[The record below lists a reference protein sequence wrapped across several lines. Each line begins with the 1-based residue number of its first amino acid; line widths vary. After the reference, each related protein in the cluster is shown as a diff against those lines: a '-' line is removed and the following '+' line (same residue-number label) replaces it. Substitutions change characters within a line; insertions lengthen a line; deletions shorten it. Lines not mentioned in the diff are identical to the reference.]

1 MNRLLMLA
9 RPVVI
14 VFIAMLVSTARLSTQ
29 APLSVRQAV
38 VGETGHTTPEVSTAD
53 LERILADQSATV
65 LDARP
70 YREFAMSHIPGAVN
84 VAPKTGV
91 PMSMYVSD
99 VAEIGRLLDG
109 RKTAP
114 VVLYCNGPQCG
125 KSNRLA
131 AELVEAGYTNVRRY
145 QLGIPIWRAVVGSLP
160 DRNRGGATHH
170 RQRPDG
176 GHRRRARGS
185 RVQGRKSAWSH
196 QYSTQSRHRP
206 QRHRRDQAGQ
216 GRRPAADG
224 GPQHSADHRRPGCG
238 NGAVRGRRRGSRG
251 ISERHVFRRL
261 GRPIAGGPEEIVAER
276 LRATSCTSPPSPPCR
291 ALCLP

>member
-14 VFIAMLVSTARLSTQ
+14 VFIALLVATARPSTQ
-29 APLSVRQAV
+29 APLSLRQAV
-38 VGETGHTTPEVSTAD
+38 VGETGHTTPEISTAD

-84 VAPKTGV
+84 VAPRTGV

-145 QLGIPIWRAVVGSLP
+145 QLGIPVWRAVVGVCRIEIEGVQHTIANDRTVVIVDAREAAAFKAGSLP
-160 DRNRGGATHH
+160 
-170 RQRPDG
+170 
-176 GHRRRARGS
+176 
-185 RVQGRKSAWSH
+185 
-196 QYSTQSRHRP
+196 
-206 QRHRRDQAGQ
+206 
-216 GRRPAADG
+216 
-224 GPQHSADHRRPGCG
+224 
-238 NGAVRGRRRGSRG
+238 GAVNVPRSLVTDRKDTGEIKQAKDDGRLPMEDHNTRLIIVGQDAATARYVADAVAREAFQNVTYFAGS
-251 ISERHVFRRL
+251 VDQ
-261 GRPIAGGPEEIVAER
+261 
-276 LRATSCTSPPSPPCR
+276 LRA
-291 ALCLP
+291 ALKK